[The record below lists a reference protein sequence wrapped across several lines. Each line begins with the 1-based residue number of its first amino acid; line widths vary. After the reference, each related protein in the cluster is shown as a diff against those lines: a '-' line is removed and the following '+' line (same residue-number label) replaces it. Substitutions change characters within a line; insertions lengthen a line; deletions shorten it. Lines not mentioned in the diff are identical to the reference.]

1 MPPLAAARVE
11 FPFPYPQFSE
21 RFSPMRQ
28 SSVVSRRVAA
38 TAVSLVLTL
47 GVAACAGPEDTGA
60 KGGTS
65 GKAAG
70 APQKGGTL
78 TVLNTEAQTDFDP
91 ARLYTSG
98 GGNVPSLVFRTLT
111 TRNREAGAAGTQVVP
126 DLATDTGRPNKDA
139 TEWTYTLK
147 EGLKFEDGTPITSAD
162 IKYGIERSFAA
173 ELSGGAPYLRDWLIG
188 GDTYQ
193 GPYKDKKG
201 LASIVTPDPRTIVF
215 KLKKPEGEFPFV
227 ATQTQFAP
235 VPKAKDT
242 GAAYE
247 EHPVSSGP
255 YKVVKNENDG
265 ERLTLERNEHW
276 DAETDEERKAY
287 PDRIDVRSGLD
298 EAVINQRLATSTGA
312 DASAITTDTNLGPAE
327 LAQVGSDKALA
338 ARVGTGHFGF
348 TNYIAFNPKV
358 KPFDNP
364 KVRQAISYAI
374 NRTSVVNAAGG
385 SALAEPATTFLPE
398 QKAFGFTP
406 YDHFPAG
413 KTGDPEKARQLL
425 KEAGH
430 PNGLTITLLHST
442 AQNRTTSPE
451 IATAVQ
457 EALGKAGITV
467 KLDGQQPNSFNEKR
481 WSVKDA
487 PGFFLSRWGADW
499 PAGGPF
505 LAPIFDGRQ
514 IVANGSNYNHA
525 QLNDPAVNKEIDE
538 INKLTDLKA
547 AAARWGALD
556 KKIGEQALDVPLFH
570 PVYKRLVGK
579 NVKNVVISDW
589 TGVLD
594 ISQVSVK

>member
-1 MPPLAAARVE
+1 
-11 FPFPYPQFSE
+11 
-21 RFSPMRQ
+21 MRP
-28 SSVVSRRVAA
+28 SSALSRRLAVAA
-38 TAVSLVLTL
+38 TGLVLTTGL
-47 GVAACAGPEDTGA
+47 AACAGPQEAG
-60 KGGTS
+60 
-65 GKAAG
+65 GKAGSGTDAG
-70 APQKGGTL
+70 AAPRKGGTL
-78 TVLNTEAQTDFDP
+78 TVLNSEAQSDFDP

-111 TRNREAGAAGTQVVP
+111 TRNRENGAAGTEVVP

-147 EGLKFEDGTPITSAD
+147 EGLKYEDGTPITSAD
-162 IKYGIERSFAA
+162 VKYGIERSFAA
-173 ELSGGAPYLRDWLIG
+173 ELSGGAPYLRDWLVG

-193 GPYKDKKG
+193 GPYKDPGG
-201 LASIVTPDPRTIVF
+201 LDSIVTPDPRTIVF
-215 KLKKPEGEFPFV
+215 KLRKPEGEFPFV

-242 GAAYE
+242 GAKYE

-265 ERLTLERNEHW
+265 ERLVLERNEHW
-276 DAETDEERKAY
+276 DPKTDEERKAY

-298 EAVINQRLATSTGA
+298 EAVINQRLATSAGP
-312 DASAITTDTNLGPAE
+312 DAAAVTTDTNLGPAE
-327 LAQVGSDKALA
+327 LAQTASDKALA
-338 ARVGTGHFGF
+338 ARVGTGRFGF
-348 TNYIAFNPKV
+348 TNYLAFNPKV
-358 KPFDNP
+358 KPFDDP

-398 QKAFGFTP
+398 KEAFGFEP

-413 KTGDPEKARQLL
+413 KTGDPAKAKQLL

-430 PNGLTITLLHST
+430 PDGLKITLLHST
-442 AQNRTTSPE
+442 AQNRATSPE

-457 EALGKAGITV
+457 EALAKAGITV
-467 KLDGQQPNSFNEKR
+467 ELDGQEPNSFNEKR

-499 PAGGPF
+499 PAGSAF

-538 INKLTDLKA
+538 ISKLTDLKA

-579 NVKNVVISDW
+579 DVKNVVISDW

-594 ISQVSVK
+594 ISQVAVK